1 MSFFSV
7 NIWLS
12 RLRSTSQTF
21 YIMPF
26 LMCTLNRC
34 SIPGLSIYRQGSIS
48 ILLSLHCRLCLCTKY
63 DHTSSKYCLISFSG
77 SWPGLSS
84 DSLGCGGMARMSHI
98 SGYASPV
105 YPGQRKGSSSI
116 RAFLAFF
123 SPFSVIFFKDCCSSN
138 TYSS

>member
-48 ILLSLHCRLCLCTKY
+48 VLFFLHCRLCLCTINTIIPLQSTAWSVSLVA
-63 DHTSSKYCLISFSG
+63 DLAWVRTPWVVGAWPGCHTSLGTLPPCTRASGRGRLPSGPFWHFFLRFRSSF
-77 SWPGLSS
+77 LKIAVAQIRSS
-84 DSLGCGGMARMSHI
+84 
-98 SGYASPV
+98 
-105 YPGQRKGSSSI
+105 
-116 RAFLAFF
+116 
-123 SPFSVIFFKDCCSSN
+123 
-138 TYSS
+138 